1 MQRPE
6 AALDPITI
14 TYYAAVCAALS
25 AGAPRVPALP
35 VRLALGA
42 VVGLVA
48 AAALPWLRGVAG
60 L

>member
-1 MQRPE
+1 M
-6 AALDPITI
+6 DPITM

-35 VRLALGA
+35 LRLALGA
-42 VVGLVA
+42 IVGLIA
-48 AAALPWLRGVAG
+48 AAVLPRLRGALG